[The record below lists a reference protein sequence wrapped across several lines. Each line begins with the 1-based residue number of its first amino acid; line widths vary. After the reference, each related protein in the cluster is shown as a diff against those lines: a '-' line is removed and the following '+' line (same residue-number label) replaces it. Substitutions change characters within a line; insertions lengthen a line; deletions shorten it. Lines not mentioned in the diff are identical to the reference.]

1 MMFLRED
8 TLAKSRDSVSFLHGL
23 DCLFPRFRTPSST
36 AQINVPF
43 TTTLTHT
50 RPDRTA
56 VHEPSLFQIYGK
68 TVRYRPYLII
78 FFLFFFSLF
87 FSLSLLSSRAPF
99 SIHTETAHFVTVP
112 HRSARSAIGALD
124 ARICFFSSR
133 SRRHKD
139 APQREV
145 CTIFFL
151 LCYSITGVEC
161 TIYSIQLALAKTLR
175 PTKVLVE
182 SLGFKNWL
190 SPKFPFPFRK

>member
-1 MMFLRED
+1 MFLRED

-23 DCLFPRFRTPSST
+23 DCLFPRFRTPSSR

-87 FSLSLLSSRAPF
+87 FFLSLLSSRAPF
-99 SIHTETAHFVTVP
+99 SVTAHFVTVP

-145 CTIFFL
+145 CTIFFTL
-151 LCYSITGVEC
+151 LQYYGCSMYHLQYTTRS
-161 TIYSIQLALAKTLR
+161 SQN
-175 PTKVLVE
+175 PTTHQ
-182 SLGFKNWL
+182 S
-190 SPKFPFPFRK
+190 SRRIFRF